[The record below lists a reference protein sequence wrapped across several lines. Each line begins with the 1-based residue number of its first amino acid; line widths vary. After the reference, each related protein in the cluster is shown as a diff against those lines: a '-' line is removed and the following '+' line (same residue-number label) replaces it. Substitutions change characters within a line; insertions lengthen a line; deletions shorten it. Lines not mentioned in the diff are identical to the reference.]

1 MHVGMMH
8 TTLWTFT
15 QTLFL
20 GLLQDDMKCAEDYVR
35 YCCQFLLERCLPDLQ
50 FMESMID
57 KTCIE
62 RLKHVA
68 SQPFARCSYTEA
80 IEILQKAVAEGRQF
94 VEKVGLGRE

>member
-1 MHVGMMH
+1 
-8 TTLWTFT
+8 
-15 QTLFL
+15 
-20 GLLQDDMKCAEDYVR
+20 MKCAEDYVR
-35 YCCQFLLERCLPDLQ
+35 YCCQFLLDRCLPDLQ

-80 IEILQKAVAEGRQF
+80 IEILQKAAAEGKQF
-94 VEKVGLGRE
+94 VEKVSGASVVSTHLIELASHSGSSLLKC